1 MLEKQFNVTLESE
14 QRLMLSILKSS
25 RSIKVDLIFAPKKIP
40 KGPKIDATIP
50 KIPFLVGISTL
61 FQQRF
66 KDKKYFAYIPFHF

>member
-40 KGPKIDATIP
+40 KGRRLMQRYPKYPFWHKHIVST
-50 KIPFLVGISTL
+50 KI
-61 FQQRF
+61 
-66 KDKKYFAYIPFHF
+66 